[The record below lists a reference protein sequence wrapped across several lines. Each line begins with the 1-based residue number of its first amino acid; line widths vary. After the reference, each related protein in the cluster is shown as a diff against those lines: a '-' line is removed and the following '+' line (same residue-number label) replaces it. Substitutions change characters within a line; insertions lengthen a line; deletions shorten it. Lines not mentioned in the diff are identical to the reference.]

1 MHAMIPATE
10 VRDVLHERLR
20 AVFSSEALL
29 AALGVKA
36 PVVSKGFPVN
46 EPPFY
51 VAVDEICDTAQTS
64 GATSMASA
72 TVDFVVHVWC
82 FSEHRDLKVAADTLM
97 AYVGVVFASVIAD
110 RTIGGN
116 VTSSLPS
123 VREAG
128 TASNGSKR
136 YYASAVV
143 DVTCFVS
150 SSCPCEI
157 KEIIDELESN

>member
-1 MHAMIPATE
+1 MHEMIPATS

-20 AVFSSEALL
+20 AVFSSDTML
-29 AALGVKA
+29 AALDVRA
-36 PVVSKGFPVN
+36 PVVSKGFPVS

-72 TVDFVVHVWC
+72 TVDFTVHVWC
-82 FSEHRDLKVAADTLM
+82 FAEHRDLKTAADTLM
-97 AYVGVVFASVIAD
+97 AYVGVVFAAVIAD

-116 VTSSLPS
+116 VTSALPS
-123 VREAG
+123 IREAG

-136 YYASAVV
+136 YCASAVV
-143 DVTCFVS
+143 DVACSVS
-150 SSCPCEI
+150 PSCPREI
-157 KEIIDELESN
+157 KEIIDELESH